1 MNARRILLAASLVA
15 VGCATEITAVSTR
28 DAAFVEE
35 IVPPDIGFDAGFDVP
50 SIDVPREAA
59 ADVPSVDVPQPRD
72 LPPDDVDPTCTNGA
86 TDRCLSAPPGPCAD
100 LSDGREHLVRF
111 AGFMQDH
118 APSCSGAMTGA
129 GPDAVLPLTLTQT
142 SDVNIAAMP
151 GSTDAVVV
159 ALHSADGCGD
169 PRQEILCVN
178 GSSAIGAIATARA
191 SALPPGH
198 YTLTVATARGS
209 DVRVQTQITP
219 ARPRLPGDLC
229 PGVAVVPDGAPV
241 VVDTSGFNTYS
252 DYGTTCG
259 YFSTR
264 ALGWADAVFRYTL
277 TEARDVNID
286 VAGTT
291 EEPLFLEV
299 SPVCGSTSQAVPGCD
314 TGEPSAPVHRTLRNQ
329 RPGTYYFTVEHHFDR
344 RPTHVLTARVTTAPP
359 TLPGPRSRCPG
370 EPVAAESV
378 ASPVDIDV
386 LTAGAAI
393 ACLPRQ
399 RASGFWTLT
408 APAGGGDL
416 LINMATS
423 AVRGDVA
430 LQVRDAC
437 EGEPGFPCVGPEDR
451 SARSVWARL
460 PGIAEGRRLILHGGT
475 NASGGELAA
484 RWYRVPTASPVEVT
498 GNTTCDT
505 ARTIPEGG
513 GLFTGSTATA
523 TAISMPPCA
532 TTMSGC
538 VGARGVMYRLV
549 LTARRRVVVI
559 ERSGEFDTLLAIQS
573 GNNCPGRSFSS
584 ICNDDWY
591 STDSQVEAVLDAGT
605 YWVYAAGCG
614 ASQAGQYSLDV
625 AVLPP

>member
-1 MNARRILLAASLVA
+1 MKPFRTFLAASLA
-15 VGCATEITAVSTR
+15 AAGCATEITAVPTR
-28 DAAFVEE
+28 DASTTDDVVAA
-35 IVPPDIGFDAGFDVP
+35 DAGFDAGFDVP
-50 SIDVPREAA
+50 AVDVAPAV
-59 ADVPSVDVPQPRD
+59 DVRPDVPQPRD
-72 LPPDDVDPTCTNGA
+72 LPPDDVDQACANGA
-86 TDRCLSAPPGPCAD
+86 TDRCLSSPPGPCAD

-111 AGFMQDH
+111 AGFAQDH
-118 APSCSGAMTGA
+118 APSCAGAMTGA
-129 GPDAVLPLTLTQT
+129 GPDAVLPLTITQT

-169 PRQEILCVN
+169 ARQEILCVN
-178 GSSAIGAIATARA
+178 GSNSIGAIATARA
-191 SALPPGH
+191 SSLAPGR
-198 YTLTVATARGS
+198 YTITVATARGS
-209 DVRVQTQITP
+209 DVRVQTQVSP
-219 ARPRLPGDLC
+219 ARARQPGDLC
-229 PGVAVVPDGAPV
+229 PGVAVVPDGAPA
-241 VVDTSGFNTYS
+241 VVDTAGFTTSS

-286 VAGTT
+286 VTGTT

-314 TGEPSAPVHRTLRNQ
+314 TGEASGPVHRTLRNQ

-344 RPTHVLTARVTTAPP
+344 RPAHVLTARVTTAPP

-378 ASPVDIDV
+378 ASSVDIDV
-386 LTAGAAI
+386 LTAGDAV

-399 RASGFWTLT
+399 RASGYWTLT

-416 LINMATS
+416 LINMAST
-423 AVRGDVA
+423 AARGDAA
-430 LQVRDAC
+430 LQVRSAC
-437 EGEPGFPCVGPEDR
+437 EGEPGFECVGPEDR
-451 SARSVWARL
+451 TARSVWTRL
-460 PGIAEGRRLILHGGT
+460 TGVEAGRRLILQGAT

-484 RWYRVPTASPVEVT
+484 RWYQVPTPTPVEVT
-498 GNTTCDT
+498 GNVRCDA
-505 ARTIPEGG
+505 ARVIPAGG
-513 GLFTGSTATA
+513 GIFTGSTASA

-538 VGARGVMYRLV
+538 VGARGVMYRLD
-549 LTARRRVVVI
+549 LPARRRVVAI
-559 ERSGEFDTLLAIQS
+559 ERSGDFDTLLAIQ
-573 GNNCPGRSFSS
+573 GGMNCPGRSFSS

-605 YWVYAAGCG
+605 YWIYVAGCG
-614 ASQAGQYSLDV
+614 ATQAGRYSLDV